1 MDKIDYQYRY
11 NLASNIPKFIAF
23 FETTKHLDDVDP
35 YFTPFEAAE
44 FFLNFW
50 SNKYE
55 NILNNLLHKNFAEAY
70 KEQLILSQKRFQNGG
85 KLFLA
90 DFKSETSNFFDENYP
105 QFSNSIFLMETF
117 YPDPSMFFET
127 FPRVFYIENTSKN
140 GALAESGSLKKF

>member
-55 NILNNLLHKNFAEAY
+55 NILNNLLHKNFCRG
-70 KEQLILSQKRFQNGG
+70 L
-85 KLFLA
+85 
-90 DFKSETSNFFDENYP
+90 
-105 QFSNSIFLMETF
+105 
-117 YPDPSMFFET
+117 
-127 FPRVFYIENTSKN
+127 
-140 GALAESGSLKKF
+140 